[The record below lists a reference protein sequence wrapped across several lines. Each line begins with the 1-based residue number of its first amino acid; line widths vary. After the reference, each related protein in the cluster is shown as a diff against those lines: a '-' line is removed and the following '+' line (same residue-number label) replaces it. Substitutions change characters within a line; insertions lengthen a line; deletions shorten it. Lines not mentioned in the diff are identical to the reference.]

1 VPYNITGNES
11 CSDPDMSEI
20 HTNSDHCLFPVYWY
34 FRDPGVHNI
43 LALTNNQVSKDS
55 KVILVNMYNSTVEPS
70 MSVVAIPVISSIIGL
85 CGIGAGM
92 LTFYFWRVNE
102 SIETADFDF
111 NSPEEQLEYKTFW
124 ERLRDSMLNAFS
136 NSSDDVSH
144 VSSVSSRSI
153 QNPVT
158 SIHYGSIS

>member
-1 VPYNITGNES
+1 
-11 CSDPDMSEI
+11 
-20 HTNSDHCLFPVYWY
+20 
-34 FRDPGVHNI
+34 
-43 LALTNNQVSKDS
+43 
-55 KVILVNMYNSTVEPS
+55 MYNSTVEPS